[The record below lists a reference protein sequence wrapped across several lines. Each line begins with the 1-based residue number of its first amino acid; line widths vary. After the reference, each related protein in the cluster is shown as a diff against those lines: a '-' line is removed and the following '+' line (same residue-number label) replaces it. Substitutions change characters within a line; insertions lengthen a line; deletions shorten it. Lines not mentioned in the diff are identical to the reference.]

1 MLGAFHVVVG
11 GSFSARR
18 FELVS
23 RGVEGSEPEPLVSSL
38 EPRRGPLDLFI
49 RLGGGE
55 PAVSRTVRRASA
67 WFIALAIVMT
77 FTAAVAGISMFFA
90 LTTALQAEFTVA
102 IVLAVLWGLLILS
115 LDRFMVLSMEG
126 LRSLGHLLLAALP
139 RVFLALCIGAVVSFP
154 ITLQIFDKEISE
166 ELVRIQKE
174 RFEEI
179 DKEMARSDEKRRLD
193 EARKAYDGN
202 EKSINGDFAASPSS
216 EVKKAKARVDDLT
229 AKEAKQQEEV
239 DLAAQLEICERE
251 GRQPGVTY
259 PPEVERKCSTRPGKG
274 PPYPEYYADLKVK
287 QKVLSKTREELQA
300 ATTAYSGAQAAD
312 AKAAAADKSRRIRE
326 AVNRRDDLK
335 SELDEAQK
343 KYDEK
348 DARLRESNL
357 NNTGLLARS
366 IALDRTVNN
375 QNYGGELRA
384 KERFVVGMFIAIEL
398 MPVLVKMMSFRRGGS
413 RYERRLEEI
422 QKTEESI
429 LEKHLSTTLRV
440 ERDREDRRCANE
452 DDRGKREE
460 DLDAYANERMF
471 KAARDLADQAID
483 SWVAA
488 SHHQLREFY
497 REIPGA
503 ASTPRGSSTSRPE
516 MAGSGSPRTAR
527 DGRDYDD
534 G

>member
-1 MLGAFHVVVG
+1 MSREVG
-11 GSFSARR
+11 TS
-18 FELVS
+18 
-23 RGVEGSEPEPLVSSL
+23 EPLVSSQ
-38 EPRRGPLDLFI
+38 EHRRGPLDLFI

-55 PAVSRTVRRASA
+55 PAVSRTVLRASA

-77 FTAAVAGISMFFA
+77 FTATVAGISMFFA
-90 LTTALQAEFTVA
+90 LRTALQAGLAVA

-126 LRSLGHLLLAALP
+126 VQSLGHLLLAALP
-139 RVFLALCIGAVVSFP
+139 RVLLALCIGAVVSFP
-154 ITLQIFDKEISE
+154 ITLQVFDKEISE

-179 DKEMARSDEKRRLD
+179 DREMANSDEKRRLD
-193 EARKAYDGN
+193 EARTGYDDN
-202 EKSINGDFAASPSS
+202 EKIINGDYATPPSP
-216 EVKKAKARVDDLT
+216 EVQKAKARVDHLT
-229 AKEAKQQEEV
+229 AKEAQQQKEV

-259 PPEVERKCSTRPGKG
+259 PPEVEAKCSTRPGKG
-274 PPYPEYYADLKVK
+274 PPYPEYYADLQAK
-287 QKVLSKTREELQA
+287 QKALTQTRQELQA
-300 ATTAYSGAQAAD
+300 ATEAYSKAQAKD
-312 AKAAAADKSRRIRE
+312 AGAAAADKSRRIQE
-326 AVNRRDDLK
+326 ALDRRDDLR
-335 SELDEAQK
+335 SELDDAQK

-348 DARLRESNL
+348 DARLRDSNL

-398 MPVLVKMMSFRRGGS
+398 MPVLVKVMSFRRGGS
-413 RYERRLEEI
+413 TYERRLKEI

-460 DLDAYANERMF
+460 DLDTYANERMF
-471 KAARDLADQAID
+471 KAAKDLADQAID

-488 SHHQLREFY
+488 SHYQLHEFY

-503 ASTPRGSSTSRPE
+503 ASAPRESSTSGPE
-516 MAGSGSPRTAR
+516 MAGSSSSRTAPA
-527 DGRDYDD
+527 GRDYDE